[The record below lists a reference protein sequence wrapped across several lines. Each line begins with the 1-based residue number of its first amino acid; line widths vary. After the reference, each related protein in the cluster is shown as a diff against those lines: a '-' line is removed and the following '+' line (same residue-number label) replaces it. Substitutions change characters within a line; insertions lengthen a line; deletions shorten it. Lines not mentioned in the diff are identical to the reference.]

1 MFPVLV
7 SPHTEARQY
16 RVDPNLLIQKM
27 NDCSYCA
34 VTAVA
39 AIEPYTFLIKAQIV
53 LLKNPWDYNNSCLLL
68 LYEELVYHSSKKD
81 NNNEF

>member
-16 RVDPNLLIQKM
+16 RVDPNLSIQKK
-27 NDCSYCA
+27 NDCSYCT

-39 AIEPYTFLIKAQIV
+39 AIQP
-53 LLKNPWDYNNSCLLL
+53 
-68 LYEELVYHSSKKD
+68 
-81 NNNEF
+81 

>member
-7 SPHTEARQY
+7 SPHTEVRQY
-16 RVDPNLLIQKM
+16 RVDPNLSIQKK

-39 AIEPYTFLIKAQIV
+39 AIQP
-53 LLKNPWDYNNSCLLL
+53 
-68 LYEELVYHSSKKD
+68 
-81 NNNEF
+81 

>member
-16 RVDPNLLIQKM
+16 RVDPNLSIQKK

-34 VTAVA
+34 VTASCCNS
-39 AIEPYTFLIKAQIV
+39 AIYIFNKST
-53 LLKNPWDYNNSCLLL
+53 NSSP
-68 LYEELVYHSSKKD
+68 EESLRL
-81 NNNEF
+81 